1 MLWRNRTTSI
11 SSNKFLLEQYRKYF
25 TTILHLMLF
34 IHVIKSETIIYLK
47 FCNKYFCRF
56 IDPVLFFE
64 LKLYDLMLTIVV
76 KWVIDDKKKSFN
88 SWNLFQKKEEDLF
101 VQNSIF
107 VRFHRIHSSRK
118 LNEYFK
124 WHYWI
129 CVVYFSPGSNKTQIF
144 FFGPSPVFCQ
154 KNIDK
159 NVVFF
164 IYYKKCNFIY
174 YNKSST
180 YVVSF

>member
-34 IHVIKSETIIYLK
+34 IHVIKSETIYLK

-76 KWVIDDKKKSFN
+76 KWVIDDKKKIIQLMESF
-88 SWNLFQKKEEDLF
+88 SKKGRRS
-101 VQNSIF
+101 VCS
-107 VRFHRIHSSRK
+107 K
-118 LNEYFK
+118 LNFRKISPNSFFK
-124 WHYWI
+124 KIEWI
-129 CVVYFSPGSNKTQIF
+129 FQMTLLNLRGLFLSRIEQNTNIF
-144 FFGPSPVFCQ
+144 FWTFTCFLS
-154 KNIDK
+154 
-159 NVVFF
+159 
-164 IYYKKCNFIY
+164 KKY
-174 YNKSST
+174 W
-180 YVVSF
+180 